1 MKNSVNAERALSF
14 QRISE
19 LLDRRSEIAPPVS
32 VDRTCA
38 SVALILCRSED
49 DLEILFIQRADDEH
63 DPWSGH
69 IAFPGGRQEK
79 GERVCQTAQRET
91 AEEIGIDLEGDWYL
105 GRLTDIVGANLPVRV
120 SCCVF
125 GMERAL
131 CVPALSNEVS
141 DVFWARLTDL
151 RDCERH
157 IQAEV
162 EFDDRRMQVPAI
174 RLPHDGKPVLWG
186 ITYRLLMQFIGLIEQ
201 IENGAL
207 YSETVHI
214 G

>member
-1 MKNSVNAERALSF
+1 MTSIKAERALSF
-14 QRISE
+14 QQISE
-19 LLDRRSEIAPPVS
+19 FLDRRSEITPPVS

-49 DLEILFIQRADDEH
+49 DLEILFIQRAADEH

-91 AEEIGIDLEGDWYL
+91 GEEIGIDLEGGWYL
-105 GRLTDIVGANLPVRV
+105 GRLSDIVGTNLPVRV

-125 GMERAL
+125 GMERDL

-201 IENGAL
+201 IENGEL